1 MGGVKMSQIEQWR
14 KRREQVLSEM
24 TGLEQMRRGS
34 IVKQYVETTR
44 KDGTQSRRGPYVLYS
59 YKEKG
64 KTVSRRIT
72 DPEEISVYREQ
83 IKAFR
88 RFQELAAQLLA
99 IGERISDQVLF
110 EPQEV
115 KKTSKRKSKSR
126 RTPR

>member
-1 MGGVKMSQIEQWR
+1 MSRIEQWR
-14 KRREQVLSEM
+14 KQREQVLSEM

-34 IVKQYVETTR
+34 IVEQYVETTR
-44 KDGTQSRRGPYVLYS
+44 KDGTRNRRGPYVLYS

-72 DPEEISVYREQ
+72 DPKEISVYREQ

-88 RFQELAAQLLA
+88 RFQELSAKLLS
-99 IGERISDQVLF
+99 IGERIGDQVLS

-115 KKTSKRKSKSR
+115 KKTSRRNSKSR
-126 RTPR
+126 KTLR